1 MNSGKRYTEEF
12 KVEAVKQVTDRGYSV
27 GEVADRLGTTTHSL
41 YAWIKRYGKQSPQQ
55 VSMADS
61 QAENVLLKAE
71 LRRVTEERDIPK
83 KGRKVLCQQPRVKYA
98 FIDKHR
104 HEFSVRV
111 MCRIFKIHPSGF
123 YAWLTKPL
131 SNRAIEDQRLLVL
144 IKESYIAS
152 GATYG
157 SPWIHRDLREAGETC
172 SVHRV
177 AKIMRNNK
185 LKAQIGYKRRYVKGG
200 KTGSIAANILDR
212 NFNPDA
218 PNKFWVSDITY
229 VRTYEGFLYVATVID
244 LFSRRIVGWSMD
256 KFIDRHLVINA
267 LLMAV
272 WSRQPT
278 DTVLVHSDQGSQ
290 YGSADYLAFM
300 KANNLEPS
308 MSRRGNCHDNA
319 VAESFF
325 ATFKKRVTKKKIY
338 ATREDAKR
346 EIFNFI
352 EMFYNPV
359 KRHSHTGGV
368 SPAKYEADYFSRLE
382 SV

>member
-1 MNSGKRYTEEF
+1 
-12 KVEAVKQVTDRGYSV
+12 
-27 GEVADRLGTTTHSL
+27 
-41 YAWIKRYGKQSPQQ
+41 
-55 VSMADS
+55 
-61 QAENVLLKAE
+61 
-71 LRRVTEERDIPK
+71 
-83 KGRKVLCQQPRVKYA
+83 
-98 FIDKHR
+98 
-104 HEFSVRV
+104 

-123 YAWLTKPL
+123 YAWLEKPL
-131 SNRAIEDQRLLVL
+131 SDRAIEDQRLLKL

-157 SPWIHRDLREAGETC
+157 SPWIHRDLREAGEIC

-177 AKIMRNNK
+177 AKIMRKNK
-185 LKAQIGYKRRYVKGG
+185 IKAQIGYKRRYVKGG
-200 KTGSIAANILDR
+200 KTANVADNILNR
-212 NFNPDA
+212 NFNPTMPD
-218 PNKFWVSDITY
+218 KCWVSDITY

-244 LFSRRIVGWSMD
+244 LFSRRIVGWSMG

-272 WSRQPT
+272 WTRQPT
-278 DTVLVHSDQGSQ
+278 ETVLVHSDQGSQ

-368 SPAKYEADYFSRLE
+368 SPAKFEDDYFSRLE

>member
-1 MNSGKRYTEEF
+1 MFAPT
-12 KVEAVKQVTDRGYSV
+12 KV
-27 GEVADRLGTTTHSL
+27 
-41 YAWIKRYGKQSPQQ
+41 
-55 VSMADS
+55 
-61 QAENVLLKAE
+61 
-71 LRRVTEERDIPK
+71 
-83 KGRKVLCQQPRVKYA
+83 
-98 FIDKHR
+98 
-104 HEFSVRV
+104 
-111 MCRIFKIHPSGF
+111 
-123 YAWLTKPL
+123 
-131 SNRAIEDQRLLVL
+131 
-144 IKESYIAS
+144 
-152 GATYG
+152 
-157 SPWIHRDLREAGETC
+157 
-172 SVHRV
+172 
-177 AKIMRNNK
+177 
-185 LKAQIGYKRRYVKGG
+185 
-200 KTGSIAANILDR
+200 
-212 NFNPDA
+212 
-218 PNKFWVSDITY
+218 
-229 VRTYEGFLYVATVID
+229 FLYVATVID
-244 LFSRRIVGWSMD
+244 LFSRHIVGWSMD

-267 LLMAV
+267 LLVVV
-272 WSRQPT
+272 WTRQPS

-368 SPAKYEADYFSRLE
+368 SPAKYEEDYFSRLE

>member
-1 MNSGKRYTEEF
+1 
-12 KVEAVKQVTDRGYSV
+12 
-27 GEVADRLGTTTHSL
+27 
-41 YAWIKRYGKQSPQQ
+41 
-55 VSMADS
+55 
-61 QAENVLLKAE
+61 
-71 LRRVTEERDIPK
+71 
-83 KGRKVLCQQPRVKYA
+83 
-98 FIDKHR
+98 
-104 HEFSVRV
+104 

-123 YAWLTKPL
+123 YTWLAKPL
-131 SNRAIEDQRLLVL
+131 SDRAREDQRLLKL
-144 IKESYIAS
+144 IKEYYIAS

-172 SVHRV
+172 NVHRV
-177 AKIMRNNK
+177 AKIMRKNK
-185 LKAQIGYKRRYVKGG
+185 LKAQIGYKRRYVKGS
-200 KTGSIAANILDR
+200 KISKVADNILNR
-212 NFNPDA
+212 NFNPTE
-218 PNKFWVSDITY
+218 PNKCWVSDITY

-256 KFIDRHLVINA
+256 KFVDRHLVIDA

-272 WSRQPT
+272 WTRQPREM
-278 DTVLVHSDQGSQ
+278 VLVHSDQGSQ
-290 YGSADYLAFM
+290 YGSNDYLAFM

-325 ATFKKRVTKKKIY
+325 ATFKKRVTKRKIY
-338 ATREDAKR
+338 VTREEAKR

-359 KRHSHTGGV
+359 KRNSHTDGV
-368 SPAKYEADYFSRLE
+368 SPAKFEEDYFSRLE